1 MKLQKDLM
9 INILAIMFFSLSLLM
24 IFIEK
29 LVFSLFFFSLLI
41 LSLLYKSNR
50 EMEKYYIFFWI
61 VAILLVTKITIFNV
75 FLPLPISINLS
86 VTLSL
91 FYSIIIFLFLAA
103 IVLSIGYT
111 TFFAIRR
118 EEPSFRNLPIA
129 WGIGLGIL
137 SFLLILLGLTI
148 GFQFKLILIF
158 QLPFLFFVIHRLINK
173 RKKFKLSSNFFIS
186 LLIILPFLLTTI
198 LHATFYPELYWD
210 SLAYGINL
218 AKIYLKEGR
227 IPLIA
232 GGPSLGIELSSN
244 YPPAHQ
250 ILLAYFFY
258 FCNDSTQI
266 ARLFSL
272 ANAIFLIILTYYWSK
287 EIFKKRTYHFLSLI
301 VLVSLP
307 LFILFSRYSIFYIY
321 FALQASLSFYFLYKF
336 FANKEENGIY
346 LSAVFAGFSFL
357 SSYLGIIPAFAF
369 LFISLFVKK
378 DLKKTVIAS
387 FLFILISSPWLLRN
401 LFYLGDPL
409 WPFLGGNFIDE
420 KILENT
426 LTIQKQMQK
435 TLGFSFENLN
445 TLENSIQRL
454 FFTYPNFFN
463 GIIINGLKPFL
474 TLFALPAIV
483 LSFKRGDKKMIFF
496 SFLLLLNLFFY
507 ILIFN
512 WFERY
517 MIAAFLPTI
526 FLSVYLISLFERSKI
541 KFLLFSLVFILF
553 FNSIFFSLL
562 WDECH
567 PQNEKNYW
575 QILEKIGDYNS
586 ILEFCYGDSAK
597 AWEWISS
604 STESNAKIAT
614 NDIRDYYINRSVIHT
629 DSWELKDLYHS
640 DNDGCMRILCSKG
653 VSYLYINPYANTIL
667 PLCLTNVS
675 SKDQMVA
682 SYRDIKIYKLKC

>member
-1 MKLQKDLM
+1 MKIWKELM
-9 INILAIMFFSLSLLM
+9 INIIAIMFFSLSLLM
-24 IFIEK
+24 ILVEK
-29 LVFSLFFFSLLI
+29 FVFSLFFFSLLI

-50 EMEKYYIFFWI
+50 EMEKYYTFFWI
-61 VAILLVTKITIFNV
+61 IAILLVTKMTIFNV

-86 VTLSL
+86 VNLSFFYSLIVFLSL
-91 FYSIIIFLFLAA
+91 IAL
-103 IVLSIGYT
+103 VLSIGYT
-111 TFFAIRR
+111 TFFVIRK

-129 WGIGLGIL
+129 LGFGLGIL

-148 GFQFKLILIF
+148 GFQFKLILIS
-158 QLPFLFFVIHRLINK
+158 QLPFLFFVIYRIVNK
-173 RKKFKLSSNFFIS
+173 RKKFELSSNFFIS
-186 LLIILPFLLTTI
+186 LSIILPFLLTTT
-198 LHATFYPELYWD
+198 LHVIFYPELYWD

-250 ILLAYFFY
+250 VLLAYFLY
-258 FCNDSTQI
+258 FCKDSTQI

-272 ANAIFLIILTYYWSK
+272 TNSIFLIILTYYWSK
-287 EIFKKRTYHFLSLI
+287 EIFNKRIYHFLSLI

-336 FANKEENGIY
+336 FVNKEENSIY

-369 LFISLFVKK
+369 FFISLFVKK
-378 DLKKTVIAS
+378 DLNKTVVAS
-387 FLFILISSPWLLRN
+387 FLFILISSLWLLRN

-409 WPFLGGNFIDE
+409 WPFFGGNFIDE

-435 TLGFSFENLN
+435 TLGFSFDDLN

-474 TLFALPAIV
+474 TLFALPAM
-483 LSFKRGDKKMIFF
+483 LFAFKRGDKKMIFF

-517 MIAAFLPTI
+517 MIAASLPTI
-526 FLSVYLISLFERSKI
+526 FLSVYLISIFERSKL

-553 FNSIFFSLL
+553 YNSIFFSLL

-575 QILEKIGDYNS
+575 QMLEKIGDYNS

-604 STESNAKIAT
+604 STENDAKIAT

-640 DNDGCMRILCSKG
+640 DNDGCMRILCRKRI
-653 VSYLYINPYANTIL
+653 SYLYINPYANTIL
-667 PLCLTNVS
+667 PPCLTNVS
-675 SKDQMVA
+675 SKDQVVA
-682 SYRDIKIYKLKC
+682 SYKDINIYKLKC

>member
-1 MKLQKDLM
+1 MKIWKELM
-9 INILAIMFFSLSLLM
+9 INILATMLFSLSLLM

-41 LSLLYKSNR
+41 LSLLYKSNK

-61 VAILLVTKITIFNV
+61 VAILLVTKMTIFNV

-86 VTLSL
+86 VTLSF
-91 FYSIIIFLFLAA
+91 FYSLIVFLSLVAL
-103 IVLSIGYT
+103 VLSIGYT
-111 TFFAIRR
+111 TFFVMKK
-118 EEPSFRNLPIA
+118 EELSFRNLPIA
-129 WGIGLGIL
+129 WGFGLGIL

-148 GFQFKLILIF
+148 GFQFKLILIS
-158 QLPFLFFVIHRLINK
+158 QLPFLFFVIYRIINK
-173 RKKFKLSSNFFIS
+173 RKKFELSSNFFIS
-186 LLIILPFLLTTI
+186 LSIILPFLLTTT
-198 LHATFYPELYWD
+198 LHVIFYPELYWD

-250 ILLAYFFY
+250 VLLAYFFY
-258 FCNDSTQI
+258 FCKDSTQI

-272 ANAIFLIILTYYWSK
+272 TNSIFLIILTYYWSK
-287 EIFKKRTYHFLSLI
+287 EIFNKRIYHFLSLI

-336 FANKEENGIY
+336 FVNKEENSIY

-369 LFISLFVKK
+369 FFISLFVKK
-378 DLKKTVIAS
+378 DLNKTVVAS
-387 FLFILISSPWLLRN
+387 FLFILISSLWLLRN

-409 WPFLGGNFIDE
+409 WPFFGGNFIDE

-435 TLGFSFENLN
+435 TLGFSFDDLN

-474 TLFALPAIV
+474 TLFALPAM
-483 LSFKRGDKKMIFF
+483 LFAFKRGDKKMIFF

-517 MIAAFLPTI
+517 MIAASLPTI
-526 FLSVYLISLFERSKI
+526 FLSVYLISIFERSKL

-553 FNSIFFSLL
+553 YNSIFFSLL

-575 QILEKIGDYNS
+575 QMLEKIGDYNS

-604 STESNAKIAT
+604 STENDAKIAT
-614 NDIRDYYINRSVIHT
+614 NDIRDYYINRSVTHT

-640 DNDGCMRILCSKG
+640 DNDECMRILCSKRI
-653 VSYLYINPYANTIL
+653 SYLYINPYANTIL
-667 PLCLTNVS
+667 PPCLTNVS
-675 SKDQMVA
+675 SKDQVVA
-682 SYRDIKIYKLKC
+682 SYKDINIYKLKC